1 MKENTVKIRIVV
13 SDEEDYCKM
22 QKTLN
27 VWESW
32 LQWLLRCLTAFST
45 SEFLKRYFCQGLKF
59 SQEGEREAD
68 RRREQLSA
76 K

>member
-1 MKENTVKIRIVV
+1 
-13 SDEEDYCKM
+13 M